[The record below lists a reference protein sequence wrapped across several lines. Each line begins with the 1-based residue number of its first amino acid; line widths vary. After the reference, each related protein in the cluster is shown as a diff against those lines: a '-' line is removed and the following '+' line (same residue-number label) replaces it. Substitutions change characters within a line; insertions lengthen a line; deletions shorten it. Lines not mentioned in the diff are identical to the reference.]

1 MKRAHALMEL
11 VHGEQSGT
19 ASVPP
24 IVLIVDDHDETLDLY
39 DTLLSGQGYWV
50 ARAANGL
57 EALEYAQ
64 DLQPN
69 AVVTDVGLPGD
80 MDGTDLIRE
89 LRADS
94 KLSNV
99 PVLVVTG
106 RSPRDL
112 PSFAGL
118 PISGLLLKPVAPDTL
133 VARLQH
139 ILQSGAGGADG
150 AVGPSESGQAEQSP
164 KIVVRLEGITSKVKV
179 DRKSRLCPQC
189 GAQLTWTETRRWQG
203 MSHDYYR
210 PCTNGCGLS
219 CFNRDTQM
227 FELLIKSDD

>member
-1 MKRAHALMEL
+1 MEL

-64 DLQPN
+64 DLQPD

-89 LRADS
+89 LRADG

-118 PISGLLLKPVAPDTL
+118 PISGLLLKPVAPETL

-139 ILQSGAGGADG
+139 ILEPGDGGAAG
-150 AVGPSESGQAEQSP
+150 APGRSESGQGDQSP
-164 KIVVRLEGITSKVKV
+164 KIVVRPEGTTSKLKPG
-179 DRKSRLCPQC
+179 KKNRLCPHC
-189 GAQLTWTETRRWQG
+189 GTPLTWTETRRWQG
-203 MSHDYYR
+203 MPYDYYR

-227 FELLIKSDD
+227 FELLIKSDG

>member
-1 MKRAHALMEL
+1 MEL
-11 VHGEQSGT
+11 VYGERSGT

-64 DLQPN
+64 DLQPD

-89 LRADS
+89 LRADG
-94 KLSNV
+94 KLSKV

-118 PISGLLLKPVAPDTL
+118 PISGLLLKPVAPETL

-139 ILQSGAGGADG
+139 ILQSGNGGAAG
-150 AVGPSESGQAEQSP
+150 APGPSESGQREPSP
-164 KIVVRLEGITSKVKV
+164 KIVVRPEGTTSKLKV
-179 DRKSRLCPQC
+179 DKKSRLCPQC
-189 GAQLTWTETRRWQG
+189 GTQLTWTETRRWQG
-203 MSHDYYR
+203 LSYDYYR
-210 PCTNGCGLS
+210 PCANGCGLS

-227 FELLIKSDD
+227 FELLIKSDG

>member
-1 MKRAHALMEL
+1 MKRPHTLMEL
-11 VHGEQSGT
+11 VHGERTG
-19 ASVPP
+19 AADLPP
-24 IVLIVDDHDETLDLY
+24 IVLVVDDHDETLDLY

-89 LRADS
+89 LRADR

-118 PISGLLLKPVAPDTL
+118 PISGLLLKPVAPETL
-133 VARLQH
+133 VTQVEQ
-139 ILQSGAGGADG
+139 ILRPRDGGAS
-150 AVGPSESGQAEQSP
+150 APVAPVA
-164 KIVVRLEGITSKVKV
+164 
-179 DRKSRLCPQC
+179 
-189 GAQLTWTETRRWQG
+189 TE
-203 MSHDYYR
+203 
-210 PCTNGCGLS
+210 
-219 CFNRDTQM
+219 
-227 FELLIKSDD
+227 

>member
-1 MKRAHALMEL
+1 MAEHNQAHDAEL
-11 VHGEQSGT
+11 HGEQSGT

-39 DTLLSGQGYWV
+39 DALLSDHGYWV

-64 DLQPN
+64 DVQPD
-69 AVVTDVGLPGD
+69 AVVTDVCLPGD

-89 LRADS
+89 LRADA

-118 PISGLLLKPVAPDTL
+118 PISGLLLKPVAPETL

-139 ILQSGAGGADG
+139 MLQPGDGETAGVAD
-150 AVGPSESGQAEQSP
+150 
-164 KIVVRLEGITSKVKV
+164 KV
-179 DRKSRLCPQC
+179 
-189 GAQLTWTETRRWQG
+189 
-203 MSHDYYR
+203 
-210 PCTNGCGLS
+210 
-219 CFNRDTQM
+219 
-227 FELLIKSDD
+227 